1 MNMALGYEKR
11 NVRLYVDGGK
21 KVPAID
27 FINSLQH
34 LQNILYH
41 VGDYVFGN
49 GCRTSGVFPQEVRD
63 SCTLLFKDIKMGSVD
78 AELII
83 GDEQVSITDDGTL
96 GEIAICATNDLL
108 KAISKKGALKE
119 ELYQIINDPHRL
131 NKLLKEFYS
140 MCPETGSSKTV
151 SIGFCGEKPTE
162 LSSLHKQILHELM
175 NKPAEEYEKEIF
187 GWVFDLRVDQKKKIM
202 VDTTEGQ
209 INCFYD
215 NEIENEVREYIGKF
229 VNVKGTM
236 KPHNRYY
243 AMYIDSEDSIEE
255 KKDYFLKQM
264 RVADEP
270 RILLENVQLLLERE
284 DDCYVASNDGL
295 GILAV
300 GNSMKGVIKEAEE
313 QLFILFKEY
322 VLTDDELADSGK
334 LLSEKLRT
342 ITGGTSGYL

>member
-1 MNMALGYEKR
+1 MALSTEKR
-11 NVRLYVDGGK
+11 NVTLYLDGGK

-49 GCRTSGVFPQEVRD
+49 GCRTSGVFPQEVKD

-83 GDEQVSITDDGTL
+83 GDEQISITDDGTL
-96 GEIAICATNDLL
+96 GEMAICATNDLL
-108 KAISKKGALKE
+108 KAISKKSMSKE
-119 ELYQIINDPHRL
+119 ELYPIINDPHRL

-140 MCPETGSSKTV
+140 ICPDTGSSKTV
-151 SIGFCGEKPTE
+151 SIGFCGETPTE
-162 LSSLHKQILHELM
+162 LSSYHKEKLHELM

-187 GWVFDLRVDQKKKIM
+187 GWVFDLRVDQQKKIM
-202 VDTTEGQ
+202 VDTPEGQ

-215 NEIENEVREYIGKF
+215 SEIENDVREYIGKF
-229 VNVKGTM
+229 VSVKGTM
-236 KPHNRYY
+236 KPHNKYY

-255 KKDYFLKQM
+255 CTDYSLKQM
-264 RVADEP
+264 RITDELKT
-270 RILLENVQLLLERE
+270 LLKDVLLLMERE
-284 DDCYVASNDGL
+284 DDCYVASNDDL

-300 GNSMKGVIKEAEE
+300 SNSMKGVIKEAEE
-313 QLFILFKEY
+313 QLFILYKEY
-322 VLTDDELADSGK
+322 VLTDDKLADSGEI
-334 LLSEKLRT
+334 LSEKLKS
-342 ITGGTSGYL
+342 IAGGSSGYL